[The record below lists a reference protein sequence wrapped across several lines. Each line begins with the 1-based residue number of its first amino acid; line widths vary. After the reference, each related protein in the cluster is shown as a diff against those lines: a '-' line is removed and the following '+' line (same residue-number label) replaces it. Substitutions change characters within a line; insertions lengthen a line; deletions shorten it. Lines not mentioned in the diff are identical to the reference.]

1 MKSAF
6 SLAGLEG
13 RETVQEPTQGI
24 RMQMTLEDMWQRAV
38 DFHGHACPGLAIG
51 CRMVFEA
58 AKYLDIARS
67 AADEEIVC
75 VTESDACC
83 VDAAQA
89 ILSCTLGKGNL
100 LLKLRGKAAMSF
112 YNRSSGKGCRVVW
125 NGTGDDSLPKADKIS
140 LILSLE
146 GGSLFAV
153 QALESSPPGEALL
166 SKSVS
171 CKRCGERTSEAMMR
185 PYKGALYCLD
195 CWPNHGRILD

>member
-1 MKSAF
+1 MHMK
-6 SLAGLEG
+6 
-13 RETVQEPTQGI
+13 
-24 RMQMTLEDMWQRAV
+24 LEDMWQRAV

-58 AKYLDIARS
+58 AAHLGLGGS
-67 AADEEIVC
+67 SADEEIVC

-112 YNRSSGKGCRVVW
+112 YSRSSGKGCRVAW
-125 NGTGDDSLPKADKIS
+125 NGTGDDTLSKTDKIS
-140 LILSLE
+140 LLLSPE

-153 QALESSPPGEALL
+153 QTLDTSPPGEALL
-166 SKSVS
+166 SKTI
-171 CKRCGERTSEAMMR
+171 CCAGCGERTSEAMLR
-185 PYKGALYCLD
+185 PYQGSLYCLD
-195 CWPNHGRILD
+195 CWPDHSRILD